1 MIGIYI
7 TFNDVV
13 YIGYEDADDVSAT
26 QKIIAE
32 EVNRTS
38 RYFLKNTK
46 DGDIM
51 FPLNALRVAE
61 IKLTRINDDDAA

>member
-7 TFNDVV
+7 TFNDIL
-13 YIGYEDADDVSAT
+13 YIGYEDVDSVNET

-32 EVNRTS
+32 EVNSTA
-38 RYFLKNTK
+38 RYFLKNTI

-61 IKLTRINDDDAA
+61 IKLTRITDDAA